1 MTKLLTSFTD
11 EERALVEIYLQHTE
25 DKSRDGLVTE
35 MNKYRQFMKE
45 LNAKGLVKDTAVFD
59 PTVGLYDGTI
69 EKLARLSDNDFSDL
83 SGALGA
89 D

>member
-1 MTKLLTSFTD
+1 MTKLLSSFTD

-25 DKSRDGLVTE
+25 EKSRDGLVTE
-35 MNKYRQFMKE
+35 MKKYRQFMKE

-69 EKLARLSDNDFSDL
+69 EKLVRLSDNDFSDL